1 MGFCQT
7 TSLDLNLLKS
17 MTDINVF
24 KNVVDGNNMDMY
36 VDEDYK
42 DFFIT
47 YGSPLGY
54 DGKEYK
60 YSTCFWSYG
69 LNENY
74 FYLGFAENC
83 HPSTSKYVYDDI
95 IKDLNKNCNY
105 KGRYKSDRFENIDGD
120 YVFWE
125 YDCGGELQIIVGE
138 LILEGVSDISYD
150 VIVNY

>member
-24 KNVVDGNNMDMY
+24 KNVVKVNNMDLY
-36 VDEDYK
+36 LDEDTK
-42 DFFIT
+42 DFFIM
-47 YGSPLGY
+47 YGSPDGY

-69 LNENY
+69 LNENNL
-74 FYLGFAENC
+74 FLGFRENC
-83 HPSTSKYVYDDI
+83 HPSSSKYVYDGI

-105 KGRYKSDRFENIDGD
+105 KGRYKSDRFEISYDD
-120 YVFWE
+120 YVLWE
-125 YDCGGELQIIVGE
+125 YDCGDELQIIVGKT
-138 LILEGVSDISYD
+138 ILEKGYGLEYN